1 MNAVKPK
8 MLAKKLFTNHI
19 LFRSMSKPLSSS
31 ITTSQLNKKSFKVQ
45 DEEDFNERV
54 KKCKT
59 PVIVDF
65 FAT

>member
-1 MNAVKPK
+1 MNA
-8 MLAKKLFTNHI
+8 AKLLVAHNICNTSNMSNRI
-19 LFRSMSKPLSSS
+19 GFRAF
-31 ITTSQLNKKSFKVQ
+31 TTSLTSKKSFKIQ

-54 KKCKT
+54 KKSKT